1 MAKFKAGD
9 MITDGTFTFLVN
21 RVIVVNNKYSVWNGK
36 ETYSLDNGDGFTDA
50 RDLASSVD
58 AEFKLFDYMRLV
70 A

>member
-1 MAKFKAGD
+1 

-58 AEFKLFDYMRLV
+58 AEFKLCN
-70 A
+70 

>member
-21 RVIVVNNKYSVWNGK
+21 RVIVVNNKYSSWNGK

-58 AEFKLFDYMRLV
+58 AEFKLCN
-70 A
+70 